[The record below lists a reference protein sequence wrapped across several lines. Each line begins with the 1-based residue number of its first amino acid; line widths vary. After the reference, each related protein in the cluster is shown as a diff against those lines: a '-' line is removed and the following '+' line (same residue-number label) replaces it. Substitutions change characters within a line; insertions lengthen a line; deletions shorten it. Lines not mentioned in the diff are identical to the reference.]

1 MKVVFCA
8 YDGKDIINGI
18 NTWLIRLL
26 PALQKNDIEISVI
39 FIAWAAEG
47 DCTTIPQLRAKGIKC
62 TIIPTPH
69 YTGKQVNWILKYL
82 KAENAD
88 VFVPGNMVPAL
99 HAAKWVNDAG
109 ISTVAVL
116 HNDDAEYAAIIDQFV
131 TEAKGTNLSAV
142 VTVSE
147 ALYKNVRERNKNI
160 KLYKIPCGAPVPK
173 QKAVLKP
180 DTTFKVVYIGRIV
193 KEQKRIDEIA
203 TCFCDCAQHSP
214 DVVFY
219 IYGSGPDAAL
229 VNNIIKAHN
238 NPENVFFVGSILP
251 EDVQEVLL
259 SSHVFVLMSDYEGIP
274 VALMEAMGCGVVPV
288 CKLINSGI
296 PELVHD
302 GFTGLFTNGPEGLLS
317 KIGYL
322 KQNVGKW
329 EELSLNSQKLITDQF
344 SSDKNLASWLE
355 LFNDLAGRPKK
366 TIAIPSRLNLP
377 PAHPYFAGLD
387 RREPPLLVKAYKKL
401 KRILHN

>member
-1 MKVVFCA
+1 VKVVFCA
-8 YDGKDIINGI
+8 YDGKNIINGI

-26 PALQKNDIEISVI
+26 PALLKNNIEVSVI

-99 HAAKWVNDAG
+99 HAAKWAKEAG
-109 ISTVAVL
+109 LPTIAVL

-131 TEAKGTNLSAV
+131 AEGNDTNVSVV

-147 ALYKNVRERNKNI
+147 ALYKNVKQRNQHI

-173 QKAVLKP
+173 QKALLKP
-180 DTTFKVVYIGRIV
+180 GETFNVVYIGRIV
-193 KEQKRIDEIA
+193 KDQKRIDDI
-203 TCFCDCAQHSP
+203 TTSFCRCAQKLP
-214 DVVFY
+214 DVAFY
-219 IYGSGPDAAL
+219 IYGSGPDAFL
-229 VNNIIKAHN
+229 VNNIINAHN
-238 NPENVFFVGSILP
+238 NPANVFFKGSILP
-251 EDVQEVLL
+251 DDVQQVLL
-259 SSHVFVLMSDYEGIP
+259 CSHVFVLMSDYEGIP

-288 CKLINSGI
+288 CKSINSGV

-302 GFTGLFTNGPEGLLS
+302 GITGLLTNGPEGLLS
-317 KIGYL
+317 KIEYL
-322 KQNVGKW
+322 KHNAGKW
-329 EELSLNSQKLITDQF
+329 EEFSLNCQKLINDQF
-344 SSDKNLASWLE
+344 SSDKNLASWIE
-355 LFNDLAGRPKK
+355 LFNDLAGRQKK

-387 RREPPLLVKAYKKL
+387 RREPPMLVKAYKKL